1 MFIFQRSYFEHV
13 YEYIDIV
20 FDNNLMKHK
29 AQISF
34 QPTQLNM
41 YLVSTLSGA

>member
-20 FDNNLMKHK
+20 FDNNLMKYK

-34 QPTQLNM
+34 QPTPLNM
-41 YLVSTLSGA
+41 YLVAIPSGA